1 MCSVVHVAAGA
12 LIGSFFDSR
21 LPAFAVGFVSHI
33 PLDAVPHID
42 FEDFRVDAVMT
53 MSLLGGILV
62 FSGFSPVFVG
72 ALGAV
77 APDFENLLWKLRIIP
92 EQSKVFP
99 THSGLIKH
107 GRAVGGQGLAVEIVM
122 SAFSVM
128 LAVIAVLVAGGRN

>member
-12 LIGSFFDSR
+12 LIGSFLDSR

-42 FEDFRVDAVMT
+42 FEDFRVDAVLT
-53 MSLLGGILV
+53 LALLGGILLV
-62 FSGFSPVFVG
+62 SGFSPVFLG

-77 APDFENLLWKLRIIP
+77 APDFENLIWKCGIIP
-92 EQSKVFP
+92 ERSKVFP

-107 GRAVGGQGLAVEIVM
+107 GRAVGGRGRAGEIVM
-122 SAFSVM
+122 SAFSVG
-128 LAVIAVLVAGGRN
+128 LVVVAVLVAGGRN